1 VKEYRDE
8 AMKYVDAADRA
19 VSGDSGDPAIKLNA
33 AVASALVDIAETL
46 HGIRAVLELQAQE
59 QGLIPRQSQ

>member
-1 VKEYRDE
+1 MKEYRDE

-19 VSGDSGDPAIKLNA
+19 VGGDGGDVTLQLNA

-46 HGIRAVLELQAQE
+46 HGIRAVLDLQAQQ
-59 QGLIPRQSQ
+59 QGLAPPRQ